1 MESKVYG
8 YIQFPL
14 CLLQETHKDV
24 EKALNLMIDYGIV
37 SYALK
42 LKYNIRDVAKQVCYY
57 YYRKQE
63 VLQASIRKQIDK
75 AIDKDLFTLDE
86 DYNGFNGYEKF
97 NPEENIS
104 EILVLFNE
112 NDEFK
117 SDSILHYQIH
127 LATSKDHLGITIY
140 SNDDTIQRYNE
151 AVQLKQ
157 KFENRYGPDAMPM
170 CPKNILFDFR
180 DKQQDLDVFRAL
192 IGIRSL
198 IGFRNYI
205 ATTRPVILMRMLG
218 CKSKKA
224 LDMFL
229 QENEAARELYQKY
242 ARSRRSLEYHFNKLF
257 SQLLS
262 RGFIKSKIFMRSVSR
277 KIFLS
282 INLNYDQLTS
292 EIIEFAKK
300 RNFKHREDEAIR
312 KIRCTI

>member
-75 AIDKDLFTLDE
+75 AIDKGLFTPDE
-86 DYNGFNGYEKF
+86 DYNGFAGKTF
-97 NPEENIS
+97 QPDDNIS
-104 EILVLFNE
+104 EVLKLFE
-112 NDEFK
+112 SDPGFK

-151 AVQLKQ
+151 AMQLKQ

>member
-86 DYNGFNGYEKF
+86 DYNGFAGKTF
-97 NPEENIS
+97 QPDDNIS
-104 EILVLFNE
+104 EVLKLFESDPGFKEDAILN
-112 NDEFK
+112 
-117 SDSILHYQIH
+117 YQIH
-127 LATSKDHLGITIY
+127 LATAGDHLGITIY

-151 AVQLKQ
+151 AMQLKQ